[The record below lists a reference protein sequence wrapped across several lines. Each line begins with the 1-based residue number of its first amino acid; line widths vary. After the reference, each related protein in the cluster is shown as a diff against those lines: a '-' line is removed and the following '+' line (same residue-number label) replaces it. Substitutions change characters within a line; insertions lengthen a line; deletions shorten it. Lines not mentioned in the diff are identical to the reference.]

1 MSARWPG
8 RVPRSSARG
17 RESSSFPPPPP
28 PADLRYLGDRGL
40 GSRDGAAR
48 SFLPAR
54 LPVCA
59 ETPLRAPTFCAR
71 LPGGSSPGTRP
82 RAAPATL
89 RELGDRTLPK
99 PGDPVA
105 QNPGESRGSKGGRS
119 PRRRAPRRASEPAL
133 RSRGTDARPSRKP
146 RPAATHPT
154 RSEAY
159 TELLGPGPLVSRTW
173 SHRPGFSEPNLQ
185 TLSVGKGSAQGAG
198 SGSGIACP

>member
-17 RESSSFPPPPP
+17 RESSPPTS
-28 PADLRYLGDRGL
+28 ALAGLRYLGDRRL
-40 GSRDGAAR
+40 DSRDGAAR

-71 LPGGSSPGTRP
+71 LSGGASPGARP
-82 RAAPATL
+82 RAAPATF

-119 PRRRAPRRASEPAL
+119 PRRRAPRRATEPAL
-133 RSRGTDARPSRKP
+133 RSRGADAGPSRKP
-146 RPAATHPT
+146 RPAASHAT

-159 TELLGPGPLVSRTW
+159 AELLGPGPLVSRTW

-185 TLSVGKGSAQGAG
+185 TLSVGKGSAPGAG
-198 SGSGIACP
+198 RESGITRP